1 MCTLLRL
8 RDEHPSLPPPDEL
21 FRCANLVYGW
31 YDLGGTP
38 SMRAFDR
45 RLVFCSEVRVIL
57 TMLTILTMPTT
68 YSTHYTYY
76 TYYTYFLLPHLTLTS
91 LTTLTT
97 YYTYYTY

>member
-1 MCTLLRL
+1 MLLRL

-45 RLVFCSEVRVIL
+45 RLVFCSKERR
-57 TMLTILTMPTT
+57 MLAVLA
-68 YSTHYTYY
+68 YY
-76 TYYTYFLLPHLTLTS
+76 TYS
-91 LTTLTT
+91 I
-97 YYTYYTY
+97 YYAH

>member
-8 RDEHPSLPPPDEL
+8 RDEHPSLPPPDQL

-45 RLVFCSEVRVIL
+45 RLVFCSKERL
-57 TMLTILTMPTT
+57 MLAVLACYT
-68 YSTHYTYY
+68 YSIYY
-76 TYYTYFLLPHLTLTS
+76 AH
-91 LTTLTT
+91 
-97 YYTYYTY
+97 